1 MAPKSND
8 DPNPTQENDST
19 LNEADDERMDAEEA
33 EEPEEEDVDEEALE
47 EFEET
52 KGLFWILLHTSIQIQ
67 KVS

>member
-8 DPNPTQENDST
+8 DPNPTQEDST
-19 LNEADDERMDAEEA
+19 LNETDDERMDAEEA

-52 KGLFWILLHTSIQIQ
+52 KGLFWILLHTLSL
-67 KVS
+67 VRT